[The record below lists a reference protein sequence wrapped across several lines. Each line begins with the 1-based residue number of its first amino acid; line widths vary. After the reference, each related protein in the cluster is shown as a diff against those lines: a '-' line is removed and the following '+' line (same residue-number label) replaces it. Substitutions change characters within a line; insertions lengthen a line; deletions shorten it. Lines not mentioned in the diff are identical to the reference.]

1 MAYRMNWRMDWRVW
15 LPALV
20 AIACFGTRALPKV
33 AATDQEKSRSITLP
47 QLYGMPL
54 KKRLRRF
61 RLDADKSSAR
71 FDVKGRRRHM
81 VAQCPKLEGEL
92 LLGPKP
98 EQGTLTLRLDLSS
111 LRSLSK
117 DNADFSI
124 PDVLDVLGNLEVV
137 YHGTMVSAATSDLPG
152 VMQTTWLGRVQF
164 GSRVLAQPM
173 QLWRCALPGQA
184 IRLQG
189 HGIAMA
195 NSLGLPNR
203 FTMSLL
209 DEQYAI
215 TLGLDLAW
223 KPVRD

>member
-1 MAYRMNWRMDWRVW
+1 MGIRMDWRVW

-20 AIACFGTRALPKV
+20 AIACFSTRALPKT
-33 AATDQEKSRSITLP
+33 AATNNEKTRSITLP

-54 KKRLRRF
+54 KNRLRRF
-61 RLDADKSSAR
+61 RLDAEESSAR
-71 FDVKGRRRHM
+71 FDIKGRQQHM
-81 VAQCPKLEGEL
+81 VAQCQQLDGEL

-98 EQGTLTLRLDLSS
+98 DQGTLTLRLDLSS
-111 LRSLSK
+111 MRSLSK
-117 DNADFSI
+117 DNSDFSI
-124 PDVLDVLGNLEVV
+124 PDVLGVLGNLEVV
-137 YHGTMVSAATSDLPG
+137 YHGKMISVATNDLPG
-152 VMQTTWLGRVQF
+152 VVQTTWLGRIQL

-189 HGIAMA
+189 HGIAVA
-195 NSLGLPNR
+195 NSLGLPSR
-203 FTMSLL
+203 YTLSLL
-209 DEQYAI
+209 DEKYAI